1 MLELICVLVLTGI
14 ISAVVISRV
23 MDNSVELIAEME
35 MVKGHLRYAQTR
47 AMNSDQSW
55 GINFSGSSYTL
66 EENGAASATALP
78 GESGAVAT
86 LATGSVST
94 TANPI
99 VFNQWGNP
107 GAGAI
112 TVTVTAGADSESF
125 TISPLTGFIP

>member
-1 MLELICVLVLTGI
+1 MLELICVLVLTAI
-14 ISAVVISRV
+14 ISAVVISRA
-23 MDNSVELIAEME
+23 MDNSVELIGEME

-66 EENGAASATALP
+66 EENGAASVTALP

-86 LATGSVST
+86 LGTGNVSST
-94 TANPI
+94 VNPV

-107 GAGAI
+107 GANVI
-112 TVTVTAGADSESF
+112 TVTVSDGADSESF